1 MSSFNDI
8 KDMWRKQEVSVPPAQ
23 EMISLA
29 RRSSTKMARKTVLV
43 IIALTATVAFLAW
56 IMFYYEFRYP
66 TTKLGT
72 ALVILAVTA
81 AIIIHSQLL
90 GIIRKSASSAE
101 NSKEYLNHL
110 IRYRSKSQFIQT
122 TGMTIYFIVLAVGL
136 ALYLF
141 EFLARDL
148 VVGISA
154 YVISFGWILFNWFW
168 IRPRTVRKQQ
178 KQLAELIGRIEQLLG
193 QLKEQ

>member
-8 KDMWRKQEVSVPPAQ
+8 KDMWRKQDVSVPPAQ
-23 EMISLA
+23 EMITLA
-29 RRSSTKMARKTVLV
+29 RRSSAKMARKTVLV
-43 IIALTATVAFLAW
+43 LITLTATVAFLAW
-56 IMFYYEFRYP
+56 IMVYYEFRYP

-72 ALVILAVTA
+72 ALVILAVIG
-81 AIIIHSQLL
+81 AIVIHSQLL
-90 GIIRKSASSAE
+90 GIIMKSASNAE
-101 NSKEYLNHL
+101 NSKEYLSHL

-122 TGMTIYFIVLAVGL
+122 KGMTIYFIALAAGL

-148 VVGISA
+148 VIGISA
-154 YVISFGWILFNWFW
+154 YVLSFGWILFSWFW

-178 KQLAELIGRIEQLLG
+178 KQLEELINRIGQLLG
-193 QLKEQ
+193 QMEEQ